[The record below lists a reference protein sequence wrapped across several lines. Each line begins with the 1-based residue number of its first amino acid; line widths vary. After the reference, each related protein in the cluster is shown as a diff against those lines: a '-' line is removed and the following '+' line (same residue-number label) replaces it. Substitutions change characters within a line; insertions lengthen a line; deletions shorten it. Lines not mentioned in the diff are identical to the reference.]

1 MNNSSFEM
9 NNLLNHLNDML
20 NRFTVTLAEEISQQ
34 ITSQGEVE
42 RDNSQRT
49 DTEFLNTEEALKVLK
64 IKSKVTLRSYVLAG
78 LIPKPKRIGGRK
90 LVYKKS
96 DLLKFLGDGK

>member
-9 NNLLNHLNDML
+9 NNLLNHLTDL
-20 NRFTVTLAEEISQQ
+20 IAEK
-34 ITSQGEVE
+34 V
-42 RDNSQRT
+42 SQRINYENESEKT
-49 DTEFLNTEEALKVLK
+49 DSGITYTEFLNTTEALRVLK

>member
-1 MNNSSFEM
+1 M
-9 NNLLNHLNDML
+9 NNLLNHLTDL
-20 NRFTVTLAEEISQQ
+20 IAEK
-34 ITSQGEVE
+34 V
-42 RDNSQRT
+42 SQRINYENESEKT
-49 DTEFLNTEEALKVLK
+49 DSDITYTEFLNTSEALKVLK

-78 LIPKPKRIGGRK
+78 LIPNPKRIGGRK

>member
-1 MNNSSFEM
+1 M
-9 NNLLNHLNDML
+9 NNLLNHLTEL
-20 NRFTVTLAEEISQQ
+20 IAEK
-34 ITSQGEVE
+34 V
-42 RDNSQRT
+42 SQRINFENEGDKKDSDIT
-49 DTEFLNTEEALKVLK
+49 DTEFLNTNEALK
-64 IKSKVTLRSYVLAG
+64 IKSKVTLRSYVIAG

>member
-9 NNLLNHLNDML
+9 NNLLNHLTDL
-20 NRFTVTLAEEISQQ
+20 IAEK
-34 ITSQGEVE
+34 V
-42 RDNSQRT
+42 SQRINYENESEKSDSDIT
-49 DTEFLNTEEALKVLK
+49 DTEFLNTSEALKVLK

>member
-9 NNLLNHLNDML
+9 NNLLNHLTDL
-20 NRFTVTLAEEISQQ
+20 IAEK
-34 ITSQGEVE
+34 V
-42 RDNSQRT
+42 SQRIIFENESEKTDSDNT
-49 DTEFLNTEEALKVLK
+49 DTEFLNTSEALKVLK

>member
-1 MNNSSFEM
+1 M
-9 NNLLNHLNDML
+9 NNLLNHLTELIAEKVSQRINL
-20 NRFTVTLAEEISQQ
+20 ENEGGSTVTN
-34 ITSQGEVE
+34 
-42 RDNSQRT
+42 NS
-49 DTEFLNTEEALKVLK
+49 DTEFLSTDEALNVLK

>member
-1 MNNSSFEM
+1 M
-9 NNLLNHLNDML
+9 NNLLNHLTDL
-20 NRFTVTLAEEISQQ
+20 IAEK
-34 ITSQGEVE
+34 V
-42 RDNSQRT
+42 SQRINYENESEKT
-49 DTEFLNTEEALKVLK
+49 DSGITYTEFLNTTEALRVLK

>member
-1 MNNSSFEM
+1 M
-9 NNLLNHLNDML
+9 NNLLNHLTDL
-20 NRFTVTLAEEISQQ
+20 IAEK
-34 ITSQGEVE
+34 V
-42 RDNSQRT
+42 SQRINYENESEKSDSDIT
-49 DTEFLNTEEALKVLK
+49 DTEFLNTSEALKVLK

>member
-9 NNLLNHLNDML
+9 NNLLNHLTDL
-20 NRFTVTLAEEISQQ
+20 IAEK
-34 ITSQGEVE
+34 V
-42 RDNSQRT
+42 SQRIIFENESEKTDSDNT
-49 DTEFLNTEEALKVLK
+49 DTEFLNTTEALRVLK

-96 DLLKFLGDGK
+96 DLLKFLGDGQ

>member
-9 NNLLNHLNDML
+9 NNLLNHLTEL
-20 NRFTVTLAEEISQQ
+20 IAEK
-34 ITSQGEVE
+34 V
-42 RDNSQRT
+42 SQRINFENESEKKDSDIT
-49 DTEFLNTEEALKVLK
+49 DTEFLNTNEALKVLK
-64 IKSKVTLRSYVLAG
+64 IKSKVTLRNYVLAG

>member
-1 MNNSSFEM
+1 M
-9 NNLLNHLNDML
+9 NNLLNHLTDL
-20 NRFTVTLAEEISQQ
+20 IAEKVSKRIIFENESEK
-34 ITSQGEVE
+34 TDS
-42 RDNSQRT
+42 DNT
-49 DTEFLNTEEALKVLK
+49 DTEFLNTTEALRVLK

>member
-1 MNNSSFEM
+1 M
-9 NNLLNHLNDML
+9 NNLLNHLTDL
-20 NRFTVTLAEEISQQ
+20 IAEK
-34 ITSQGEVE
+34 V
-42 RDNSQRT
+42 SQRIIFENESEKTDSDNT
-49 DTEFLNTEEALKVLK
+49 DTEFLNTTEALRVLK

-96 DLLKFLGDGK
+96 DLLKFLGDGQ

>member
-1 MNNSSFEM
+1 M
-9 NNLLNHLNDML
+9 NNLLNHLTDL
-20 NRFTVTLAEEISQQ
+20 IAEK
-34 ITSQGEVE
+34 V
-42 RDNSQRT
+42 SQRINYENESEKT
-49 DTEFLNTEEALKVLK
+49 DSDITYTEFLNTSEALKVLK

>member
-9 NNLLNHLNDML
+9 NNLLNHLTDL
-20 NRFTVTLAEEISQQ
+20 IAEK
-34 ITSQGEVE
+34 V
-42 RDNSQRT
+42 SQRINYENESEKT
-49 DTEFLNTEEALKVLK
+49 DSDITYTEFLNTSEALKVLK

>member
-1 MNNSSFEM
+1 M
-9 NNLLNHLNDML
+9 NNLLNHLTDL
-20 NRFTVTLAEEISQQ
+20 IAEKVSKRIIFENESEK
-34 ITSQGEVE
+34 TDS
-42 RDNSQRT
+42 DNT
-49 DTEFLNTEEALKVLK
+49 DTEFLNTTEALRVLK

-78 LIPKPKRIGGRK
+78 LIPKPKRVGGRK